1 MGKSF
6 YLPVICVFLFFSATG
21 CKKILDDITEQTVTT
36 DFTEI
41 DFTADTGTAGTYTE
55 TLDVISPNLDS
66 LLQYEGYDQGKVK
79 SIKITDALIELK
91 SDGNLDPFGSFLI
104 TLGATGKP
112 AVTVAEVTIVPTGIT
127 EIALVRKGVDLSGY
141 LKSDHYTIKVKS
153 VLDQNLEA
161 KKDLQAK
168 VRYEI
173 KVGI

>member
-1 MGKSF
+1 MNKSF
-6 YLPVICVFLFFSATG
+6 YLPVICVFLFFSVSG
-21 CKKILDDITEQTVTT
+21 CQKILDNITEQTVTM

-41 DFTADTGTAGTYTE
+41 DFTVDPGTAGTYTE
-55 TLDVISPNLDS
+55 SLDVISPNLDS
-66 LLQYEGYDQGKVK
+66 LLQNEGFDLGKVK
-79 SIKITDALIELK
+79 SIKITDALVELK

-104 TLGATGKP
+104 TLEATGK
-112 AVTVAEVTIVPTGIT
+112 AAATVAEATSVPTGVT
-127 EIALVRKGVDLSGY
+127 EIALAKKGVDLSGY

-161 KKDLQAK
+161 QKELKAK